1 MSEMSDYLEN
11 ALVNAVFRNTAYTSP
26 VAVYGALYTIDPTD
40 SGGGTEL
47 AGNGYART
55 VMTFTTP
62 SNGMVAAN
70 LTTFPT
76 ATAAWNSITAMA
88 IFDTTT
94 GGNMLA
100 WTPLDTFKYVGTN
113 DVFSFP
119 AGSVTVT
126 FA

>member
-1 MSEMSDYLEN
+1 MSEMSDFLEN

-26 VAVYGALYTIDPTD
+26 PAVYAALYTIDPSD
-40 SGGGTEL
+40 SGGGTEV
-47 AGNGYART
+47 AGNGYARAAI
-55 VMTFTTP
+55 TFTAP

-76 ATAAWNSITAMA
+76 ATAAWNSITAMG

-94 GGNMLA
+94 GGNLLV

-113 DVFSFP
+113 DVLSFP